1 MVGNM
6 VGNMVGTI
14 QVALSFFP
22 QVSVEDDD
30 RMIFSDHNNNAYCRN
45 SSGRPCRVN
54 PDIPDLSCSPG
65 H

>member
-14 QVALSFFP
+14 QVALPFFP

-30 RMIFSDHNNNAYCRN
+30 KIISPVVFLNSSCSVSAPIFSINEPLSHNIYR
-45 SSGRPCRVN
+45 
-54 PDIPDLSCSPG
+54 
-65 H
+65 

>member
-30 RMIFSDHNNNAYCRN
+30 RMIFSDHNNM
-45 SSGRPCRVN
+45 
-54 PDIPDLSCSPG
+54 
-65 H
+65 